1 MTPPLAPPSTA
12 GSSRAPC
19 GGALLALGKAGDLA
33 PAAHLRGLVGSG
45 SARAWQ
51 ARRAGQRR
59 GGGCR
64 EEPGLR
70 GLELLDVV
78 VVVCEKGAG
87 GLDVARPRE
96 LELEAHA
103 LLVAAPAQ
111 LVHLRAQ
118 LLGAL
123 GGLRGLRD
131 LALELGDASV
141 ALGERRLVVLVRLS
155 DDVAA
160 VICVAC
166 CCAAWSP
173 RACGSPATC
182 ACVAAP
188 SFPSPMRGPAF
199 LLGRA
204 KKMPA
209 SFPIRASSRLVTNR
223 CMTKA
228 RTFKPILLFPWELI
242 LLFAV

>member
-51 ARRAGQRR
+51 ARRVGRRR

-103 LLVAAPAQ
+103 LLLAGAARPSPRTASRRPRRSSRPPRSRS
-111 LVHLRAQ
+111 RA
-118 LLGAL
+118 
-123 GGLRGLRD
+123 RRC
-131 LALELGDASV
+131 
-141 ALGERRLVVLVRLS
+141 ERRLVVLVRLS

>member
-1 MTPPLAPPSTA
+1 LRQRLICVD
-12 GSSRAPC
+12 SS
-19 GGALLALGKAGDLA
+19 A
-33 PAAHLRGLVGSG
+33 PAAPALGRPVAPVGAGAAGAEKSQG
-45 SARAWQ
+45 SAALSFSMLLSWS
-51 ARRAGQRR
+51 ARRARAALT
-59 GGGCR
+59 
-64 EEPGLR
+64 LR
-70 GLELLDVV
+70 APASWSS
-78 VVVCEKGAG
+78 KPT
-87 GLDVARPRE
+87 RSSS
-96 LELEAHA
+96 
-103 LLVAAPAQ
+103 PAQ

>member
-1 MTPPLAPPSTA
+1 M
-12 GSSRAPC
+12 
-19 GGALLALGKAGDLA
+19 
-33 PAAHLRGLVGSG
+33 
-45 SARAWQ
+45 
-51 ARRAGQRR
+51 
-59 GGGCR
+59 
-64 EEPGLR
+64 
-70 GLELLDVV
+70 
-78 VVVCEKGAG
+78 VCEKGAG

-173 RACGSPATC
+173 RA
-182 ACVAAP
+182 
-188 SFPSPMRGPAF
+188 
-199 LLGRA
+199 
-204 KKMPA
+204 
-209 SFPIRASSRLVTNR
+209 
-223 CMTKA
+223 
-228 RTFKPILLFPWELI
+228 
-242 LLFAV
+242 

>member
-1 MTPPLAPPSTA
+1 MTPPLAPPA
-12 GSSRAPC
+12 RRARPEPPAAARSSLSGRPAILRQRLIC
-19 GGALLALGKAGDLA
+19 VDSSA
-33 PAAHLRGLVGSG
+33 PAAPALGRPVAPVG
-45 SARAWQ
+45 A
-51 ARRAGQRR
+51 
-59 GGGCR
+59 GCR

-96 LELEAHA
+96 LELEAHT